1 MQPFGSRIRNLL
13 LGVIYMVVVMVLATA
28 AYVAA
33 GWSLSDALY
42 MVIITIYTVGYDE
55 VRPIDS
61 GLLRGITITTVVL
74 GCTGMIYLTGALV
87 QFITIGQLESIFG
100 SRRMQ
105 NQIAKLK
112 DHIIIC
118 GFGRIGQMLAQELKA
133 GGAQFVVIERDEQRV
148 EQARNL
154 GLLCF
159 QEDATDEVALK
170 TAGVARARVLATVL
184 PDDAAN
190 VFITLSAR
198 SLNREVEVIA
208 RGEAASTEKKLLN
221 AGANRVI
228 LPAHIGA
235 ERIAEMILYPE
246 TGDLVRGAADRA
258 LNVEKSLQL
267 LGLRVETVVAEPDD
281 AITGRTIEE
290 IERKGDGSFLIVRIN
305 HSDGRTVNRPAG
317 NLRVEAG
324 DGVVAVGRDDM
335 TSFFA
340 FSEG

>member
-1 MQPFGSRIRNLL
+1 
-13 LGVIYMVVVMVLATA
+13 
-28 AYVAA
+28 
-33 GWSLSDALY
+33 

-55 VRPIDS
+55 VRPVS
-61 GLLRGITITTVVL
+61 GLLLRGITITTVVL
-74 GCTGMIYLTGALV
+74 GCTGMIYLTGSLI
-87 QFITIGQLESIFG
+87 QFITFSQLESVFG

-112 DHIIIC
+112 DHVVIC
-118 GFGRIGQMLAQELKA
+118 GFGRIGQMLAHELRA
-133 GGAQFVVIERDEQRV
+133 GGAQFVVIERNEQRV
-148 EQARNL
+148 EQARTL
-154 GLLCF
+154 GYLYL
-159 QEDATDEVALK
+159 QEDATDEAALK
-170 TAGVARARVLATVL
+170 GAGIARARVLATVL

-198 SLNREVEVIA
+198 SLNRDIELIA
-208 RGEAASTEKKLLN
+208 RGEAPSTEKKLLN

-246 TGDLVRGAADRA
+246 MGNLVHSADRT
-258 LNVEKSLQL
+258 LDVEKALQR
-267 LGLRVETVVAEPDD
+267 LGLRVETVVAATDD
-281 AITGRTIEE
+281 AISGRTIDE
-290 IERKGDGSFLIVRIN
+290 IERKGGGSFLIVQVN
-305 HSDGRTVNRPAG
+305 HGDGRTVNRPAG